1 MRCLKLTSLF
11 KDSLRNIFIYTKVY
25 KMLIPKSIKFQK
37 NLTEAEIRAYYSLK
51 PLDEDY
57 EVHQKRF
64 DKVLNEYL
72 QGREFKNANTKACY
86 KSQLKRLIKEGKT
99 KSPKYDSFNMWR
111 FSRIQFYISK
121 AKDYELQQRE
131 NSPNV
136 IVSPRAEKDNDLIYE
151 NQQLKEEIENLK
163 KQLIEKDNQIEL
175 LKNKPVEEVVE
186 VEEVEEV
193 IYSQVFI
200 TSDDE
205 EEEVIFSED
214 EDDEDDEEGIEVCKV
229 YVEKEV
235 KEEKPK
241 PMKKEDEVRPIEK
254 VQKLEEILDK
264 NMCIEVYY
272 KTCKKEADTYHQE
285 YMKSKQGKTDKEIR
299 KITNDI
305 KVKFFEEVVEIN
317 LNKLDDIFDLPF
329 DEYEEL
335 QKKAEEELKHKILYF
350 SD

>member
-1 MRCLKLTSLF
+1 M
-11 KDSLRNIFIYTKVY
+11 
-25 KMLIPKSIKFQK
+25 MIPKSIKFQS

-64 DKVLNEYL
+64 NKVISEYL
-72 QGREFKNANTKACY
+72 EGRKFKNSNAKACY
-86 KSQLKRLIKEGKT
+86 KSQLKTLIKEGKT
-99 KSPKYDSFNMWR
+99 NTPKYESFNMWR

-131 NSPNV
+131 KNTN
-136 IVSPRAEKDNDLIYE
+136 IIASPRSNDNQLIYE
-151 NQQLKEEIENLK
+151 NQQLKQEIENLK
-163 KQLIEKDNQIEL
+163 KQLIEKDNEIES
-175 LKNKPVEEVVE
+175 LKNKPKVIYDKPVEEVVE
-186 VEEVEEV
+186 EVEVEEV

-205 EEEVIFSED
+205 EEEVIFSE
-214 EDDEDDEEGIEVCKV
+214 EEES
-229 YVEKEV
+229 
-235 KEEKPK
+235 EEEESEEEESEEEESEEEEI
-241 PMKKEDEVRPIEK
+241 EDEVIDVLRDIVSEIEK
-254 VQKLEEILDK
+254 PYLDK
-264 NMCIEVYY
+264 NMCIEVYH
-272 KTCKKEADTYHQE
+272 KTCLKEVDIYHQE
-285 YMKSKQGKTDKEIR
+285 YMKLKEGKTNKEIT

-305 KVKFFEEVVEIN
+305 KNKFFEEVVEIN

-335 QKKAEEELKHKILYF
+335 QKKTEEELKHKILYF